1 MKKFKKKPLVSVLMN
16 CYNVEKFIHKAIK
29 SVLQQSYKRIEL
41 IILDDASKDKTLQ
54 IIKSF
59 KDKRIRLFLN
69 KKHLGLGPSRLK
81 AIKKIKGDYVAIS
94 DADDYNSL
102 KRIEKQLK
110 ILQSDKNISLVCS
123 WVKLVDIQ
131 NHPIG
136 EIKLNLDTKEI
147 KETLFWKNILPH
159 ASIMYKKK
167 LAKKVGWYSK
177 KLEYSQ
183 DYDLSLKLL
192 KNYKCHIIK
201 EFLANARVRKDSMT
215 ASKKLQKKRIQEQL
229 SNLKNAKILYDEMD
243 KHFIHLNKR
252 SVKLNE
258 LKLHLLNQDFKDIF
272 PIFQKTLNILIE
284 FPEVVFL
291 GLKKIFF
298 ERDFRLFKKN

>member
-298 ERDFRLFKKN
+298 GRDSRLFKKN